1 MAMEAL
7 MKNPQGAMPME
18 QGAPMQAPMQGGGQP
33 QPVNISPQEFKNAVD
48 NLSPEA
54 DLTLEQH
61 LTPAVK
67 GAIGELFGPEIMQMV
82 QDIGPEQP
90 TVSLPVSV
98 VADAYPADTI
108 EQSIQMMEQD
118 FRSKAQAD
126 IPSSPQGGLGGEP
139 MKASPQTNVPPGPMP
154 TGMV

>member
-33 QPVNISPQEFKNAVD
+33 QPVNISPQEFKNAID

-54 DLTLEQH
+54 DLALEQH

-67 GAIGELFGPEIMQMV
+67 AAIGELFGPEIMQIV
-82 QDIGPEQP
+82 QDIGPVEP

-98 VADAYPADTI
+98 IASAYPADDI
-108 EQSIQMMEQD
+108 KQSIQMMEQD

-126 IPSSPQGGLGGEP
+126 IPDSPQGGLGGAPEG
-139 MKASPQTNVPPGPMP
+139 APQTNVPPSTPM
-154 TGMV
+154 MA

>member
-54 DLTLEQH
+54 DLALEQH

-98 VADAYPADTI
+98 VASAYPADSI

-118 FRSKAQAD
+118 FRSKAQAGTPD
-126 IPSSPQGGLGGEP
+126 SPQGGLGGAPEG
-139 MKASPQTNVPPGPMP
+139 APQTNVPPSTPM
-154 TGMV
+154 MA

>member
-54 DLTLEQH
+54 DLALEQH

-67 GAIGELFGPEIMQMV
+67 SAIGELFGPEIMQMV

-126 IPSSPQGGLGGEP
+126 IPSSPQGGLGGAPEG
-139 MKASPQTNVPPGPMP
+139 APQTNVPPSTPM
-154 TGMV
+154 MA

>member
-54 DLTLEQH
+54 DLALEQH

-67 GAIGELFGPEIMQMV
+67 AAIGELFGPEIMQMV
-82 QDIGPEQP
+82 QGIGPEQP
-90 TVSLPVSV
+90 TVSLPLGII
-98 VADAYPADTI
+98 ADAYPADDI
-108 EQSIQMMEQD
+108 KQSIQMMEQD

-126 IPSSPQGGLGGEP
+126 IPDSPQGGLGGAPEG
-139 MKASPQTNVPPGPMP
+139 APQTNVPPSTPM
-154 TGMV
+154 MA

>member
-1 MAMEAL
+1 MLSLSSMEFEVPIVASKL
-7 MKNPQGAMPME
+7 
-18 QGAPMQAPMQGGGQP
+18 
-33 QPVNISPQEFKNAVD
+33 NIAKGSIFRSLKLSIEITLSRLD

-54 DLTLEQH
+54 DLALEQH

-90 TVSLPVSV
+90 TVSLPVGIIAS
-98 VADAYPADTI
+98 AYPADTI

-126 IPSSPQGGLGGEP
+126 IPDSPQGGLGGAPEG
-139 MKASPQTNVPPGPMP
+139 APQTNVPPSTPM
-154 TGMV
+154 MA

>member
-1 MAMEAL
+1 MAVEAL

-54 DLTLEQH
+54 DLALEQH

-82 QDIGPEQP
+82 QGIGPEQP
-90 TVSLPVSV
+90 TVSLPVGIIAS
-98 VADAYPADTI
+98 AYPADTI

-118 FRSKAQAD
+118 FRSKAQTD
-126 IPSSPQGGLGGEP
+126 IPDSPQGGLGGAPEG
-139 MKASPQTNVPPGPMP
+139 APQTNVPPSMPM
-154 TGMV
+154 MA

>member
-1 MAMEAL
+1 MAVEAL

-54 DLTLEQH
+54 DLALEQH
-61 LTPAVK
+61 LTPAVI
-67 GAIGELFGPEIMQMV
+67 GAIGELFGAEIMQMV

-126 IPSSPQGGLGGEP
+126 IPDSPQGGLGGAPEG
-139 MKASPQTNVPPGPMP
+139 APQTNVPPSTPM
-154 TGMV
+154 MA

>member
-33 QPVNISPQEFKNAVD
+33 QPVNISPQEFKNAID

-54 DLTLEQH
+54 DLALEQH

-67 GAIGELFGPEIMQMV
+67 NAIGELFGPEIMQMV
-82 QDIGPEQP
+82 QGIGPEQP

-98 VADAYPADTI
+98 IADAYPADTI

-118 FRSKAQAD
+118 FRSKTQAD
-126 IPSSPQGGLGGEP
+126 IPGSPQGGLGGAPEG
-139 MKASPQTNVPPGPMP
+139 APQTNVPPSTPM
-154 TGMV
+154 MA

>member
-18 QGAPMQAPMQGGGQP
+18 QGAPMQAPMQGRGQP

-54 DLTLEQH
+54 DLALEQH

-67 GAIGELFGPEIMQMV
+67 SAIGELFGPEIMQMV

-90 TVSLPVSV
+90 TISLPVSV
-98 VADAYPADTI
+98 VASAYPADSI

-126 IPSSPQGGLGGEP
+126 IPDSPQGGLGGAPEG
-139 MKASPQTNVPPGPMP
+139 APQTTEPPSTPMIA
-154 TGMV
+154 

>member
-18 QGAPMQAPMQGGGQP
+18 QGAPMQAPMQGRGQP

-54 DLTLEQH
+54 DLALEQH

-90 TVSLPVSV
+90 TVSLPVGIIAS
-98 VADAYPADTI
+98 AYPADTI
-108 EQSIQMMEQD
+108 EQSIQMMEHD
-118 FRSKAQAD
+118 FRAKAQAD
-126 IPSSPQGGLGGEP
+126 IPDSPQGGLGGAPEG
-139 MKASPQTNVPPGPMP
+139 APQTNVPPSTPM
-154 TGMV
+154 MA

>member
-33 QPVNISPQEFKNAVD
+33 QPVNISPQEFKNAID

-54 DLTLEQH
+54 DLALEQH

-67 GAIGELFGPEIMQMV
+67 SAIGELFGPEIMQMV
-82 QDIGPEQP
+82 QGIGPEQP
-90 TVSLPVSV
+90 TVSLPVGII
-98 VADAYPADTI
+98 ADA
-108 EQSIQMMEQD
+108 
-118 FRSKAQAD
+118 
-126 IPSSPQGGLGGEP
+126 
-139 MKASPQTNVPPGPMP
+139 
-154 TGMV
+154 

>member
-18 QGAPMQAPMQGGGQP
+18 QGAPMQAPVQGGGQP

-54 DLTLEQH
+54 DLALEQH

-82 QDIGPEQP
+82 QGIGPEQP
-90 TVSLPVSV
+90 TVSLPVGII
-98 VADAYPADTI
+98 ADAYPADTI

-118 FRSKAQAD
+118 FRSKTQAD
-126 IPSSPQGGLGGEP
+126 IPDSPQGGLGGAPEG
-139 MKASPQTNVPPGPMP
+139 APQTNVPPSTPM
-154 TGMV
+154 MA

>member
-18 QGAPMQAPMQGGGQP
+18 QGAPMKAPMQGGGQP

-54 DLTLEQH
+54 DLALEQH

-67 GAIGELFGPEIMQMV
+67 AAIGELFGPEIMQMV

-90 TVSLPVSV
+90 TISLPVSV
-98 VADAYPADTI
+98 VASAYPADSI

-118 FRSKAQAD
+118 FRSKAQTD
-126 IPSSPQGGLGGEP
+126 IPDSPQGGLGGAPEG
-139 MKASPQTNVPPGPMP
+139 APQTNVPPSTPM
-154 TGMV
+154 MA

>member
-18 QGAPMQAPMQGGGQP
+18 QGAPMQAPMQGRGQP

-54 DLTLEQH
+54 DLALEQH

-67 GAIGELFGPEIMQMV
+67 AAIGELFGPEIMQMV

-98 VADAYPADTI
+98 VADAYPAYKI

-126 IPSSPQGGLGGEP
+126 IPSSPQGGLGGAPEG
-139 MKASPQTNVPPGPMP
+139 APQTNVPPSTPM
-154 TGMV
+154 MA